1 MKKGGCMTQPRK
13 SEQKKTTRKNRLLP
27 WLVFV
32 SLLLVIATAVLV
44 VLIRNHAEASKGSD
58 YPLAANAVSGFDC
71 DYSEAQR
78 IYPFGDGLLKVT
90 ATRTVYMSVSGKE
103 IYSVDT
109 IMEDPICVIR
119 GDYAFVADMGGYSYA
134 CFGNNGSI
142 YSGSVSGR
150 IGYAELSYD
159 GYGALVVEEENTSGA
174 VIVFDG
180 SGQLIAQW
188 NSVESGYPVSVC
200 FSPKST
206 LLSIALVDTD
216 GSHMQP
222 NLKQIAIPESSTGER
237 PYDYSFV
244 SSEASQI
251 LPILS
256 CVDEER
262 VMWAGVSCVYSLNQG
277 ELKEVPGIFP
287 NIVSVTAVGGKTVLF
302 YSEGVGQQILFSTI
316 DSNLSASAPIV
327 LGNHLKAYSSFE
339 QEILVAVD
347 DKLLLFD
354 ANSSS
359 IQEERKIDEDVIRIL
374 LSSKNRAVI
383 VTSSGIRE
391 IRF

>member
-1 MKKGGCMTQPRK
+1 MSQPSK
-13 SEQKKTTRKNRLLP
+13 SEKKKSISKNRLLP

-32 SLLLVIATAVLV
+32 SLLLVIATAVLI

-119 GDYAFVADMGGYSYA
+119 GDYAFVADVGGFSYA
-134 CFGNNGSI
+134 CFGNTGMI
-142 YSGSVSGR
+142 YSGSVNGK
-150 IGYAELSYD
+150 IGYAELSND
-159 GYGALVVEEENTSGA
+159 GCGALVIEEENTNGA

-180 SGQLIAQW
+180 SGQSIAQW

-206 LLSIALVDTD
+206 LLSIALIDTD

-244 SSEASQI
+244 SSDESQI

-256 CVDEER
+256 CVNEER
-262 VMWAGVSCVYSLNQG
+262 VMWAGVSCIYSLDLG
-277 ELKEVPGIFP
+277 ELKEVPNIFP
-287 NIVSVTAVGGKTVLF
+287 NIISVTSVGGKTGLF
-302 YSEGVGQQILFSTI
+302 YSEGVGQQILFSSI
-316 DSNLSASAPIV
+316 DSNLITSSPIV
-327 LGNHLKAYSSFE
+327 LGNHLKAYSSYE
-339 QEILVAVD
+339 KEILIAVD
-347 DKLLLFD
+347 DKLILFD
-354 ANSSS
+354 ADASA
-359 IQEERKIDEDVIRIL
+359 IKEERKIDEDVIRVL